1 MVVETVVALILVFG
15 TLVLFHELGHFI
27 AARLVGIRVEEF
39 AFGWGPRL
47 LRLLRHNGTEYT
59 IHIFPLGGF
68 VKLAGME
75 PGQEDVVDGFQAQ
88 PVWKRAVVVFAGPL
102 MSLVLAVVAIIFV
115 GVYWGFP
122 NLDSPENRVGQ
133 VYPQTE
139 ARRIGLQA
147 GDRIVRI
154 DNLTIKHGKQ
164 MTQYIHDRPGRKV
177 RLYIERDGKQIVKE
191 ATPQWV
197 VSYLGAT
204 WSFMLRDRAQVESV
218 ADGSEARRCGIEVE
232 DVLLAINNRAIH
244 GGQSMIDAVERA
256 GTRRVNL
263 LLMRNG
269 RRTIVEAK
277 PDIQWVTFAGAK
289 WVFPGGVVEGGE
301 DGVDISPDSTV
312 GRAGVRRGDRILSID
327 GTRVKT
333 GEEFLQA
340 IHEAVR
346 KKRKTVRVLVEQED
360 TTNPVVIFP
369 TTREC
374 ISVRHGY
381 FDALGLLGFMPAPSL
396 EKAGFGESVV
406 RGFREFGER
415 TVYLLRVLTSKRVA
429 QDVGGPVMIAKVT
442 ASSVRLGVYYVV
454 DMAAMLSLSLAVI
467 NLVPIPVL
475 DGGHLLILLIEA
487 VRRKRLSPQ
496 HVQAIMLAG
505 FTTIVILII
514 LVVYLDVFRI
524 VQGLVPQ

>member
-15 TLVLFHELGHFI
+15 TLVLFHELGHF
-27 AARLVGIRVEEF
+27 AAAKLVGIRVEEF

-47 LRLLRHNGTEYT
+47 FRFLCLHGTDYT
-59 IHIFPLGGF
+59 IHVFPLGGF

-75 PGQEDVVDGFQAQ
+75 PGQEYVADGFQAQ

-102 MSLVLAVVAIIFV
+102 MSFVLAVVVIIFV

-122 NLDSPENRVGQ
+122 DLDSPENRVGQ

-154 DNLTIKHGKQ
+154 DNLTIRHGKQ
-164 MTQYIHDRPGRKV
+164 MTQYIHDRPGQRV
-177 RLYIERDGKQIVKE
+177 RLYIERDGRKIIKE

-204 WSFMLRDRAQVESV
+204 WSFMLRDRAQVEGV
-218 ADGSEARRCGIEVE
+218 ADRSEARRCGIEVE
-232 DVLLAINNRAIH
+232 DVLLAINDQAIH
-244 GGQSMIDAVERA
+244 GGQSMIDAIESIGFQKVR
-256 GTRRVNL
+256 L

-269 RRTIVEAK
+269 RRTVVEAK
-277 PDIQWVTFAGAK
+277 PDIQWVAFAGAK

-301 DGVDISPDSTV
+301 DGVDISPSSTA
-312 GRAGVRRGDRILSID
+312 GRAGVRRGDKILSID
-327 GTRVKT
+327 STRVRT
-333 GEEFLQA
+333 GEEFLRA
-340 IHEAVR
+340 IRGAVQR
-346 KKRKTVRVLVEQED
+346 KKTVRVIVKREGAA
-360 TTNPVVIFP
+360 NPVVVFP
-369 TTREC
+369 TAREC
-374 ISVRHGY
+374 VSVRHGY

-415 TVYLLRVLTSKRVA
+415 TVYLFRVLTSKRVA

-454 DMAAMLSLSLAVI
+454 DMAAMLSLSLAVV

-514 LVVYLDVFRI
+514 LIVYLDVFRI
-524 VQGLVPQ
+524 VQGLVPK